1 MGNLLGTLSIAS
13 QALEADQGALQV
25 TSNNIA
31 NANTPGYSREVAV
44 FESEPAVTDGNI
56 QIGEGV
62 TLSQVQGIRDQV
74 VELGVQQGLQQQGQL
89 NSYLQSLDQVQSLF
103 NEAQGVGLQTPLSN
117 FFNSLQ
123 NLSADPT
130 DTSLRQAVISAGQ
143 TLASAFNQASA
154 GLAQV
159 QQGLNQSIP
168 ATVNQI
174 NQLTQQIAQINGQI
188 QESQSSS
195 AEPNQLID
203 QRNQLIEQLS
213 GLVGLDNISAS
224 DGSVTLTT
232 TNGALLVSGQQ
243 SFALTTG
250 DGPSANVDV
259 FSQGTDITANLSG
272 GTLGGD
278 IQALASIGSSQ
289 QGLDQ
294 LAYSLGSAVNN
305 QQELGYDGNGNLATN
320 EPFFNLPA
328 NGATG
333 AAAEISV
340 ALTDPSQVAA
350 SSDGTA
356 GSNGNALALANIENA
371 AVINGQTANDYYS
384 NFVAGIGTEVQNATN
399 QQTAQ
404 NLVVQQLQNQQ
415 ASISGV
421 SLDEESANLI
431 QYQTA
436 YSAAAQV
443 VNIISQLAQ
452 TAITLGETS
461 TS

>member
-31 NANTPGYSREVAV
+31 NANTPGYSREVSV
-44 FESEPAVTDGNI
+44 FEPEPVVTEGNVEFG
-56 QIGEGV
+56 QGV

-74 VELGVQQGLQQQGQL
+74 LELGLQQGLQQQGQT
-89 NSYLQSLDQVQSLF
+89 NSYLQSLTQVQSLF
-103 NEAQGVGLQTPLSN
+103 NEAQGVGLQGPLSN
-117 FFNSLQ
+117 FFSSLQ
-123 NLSADPT
+123 NLSTNPT
-130 DTSLRQAVISAGQ
+130 NSSLRQAVISAGQ
-143 TLASAFNQASA
+143 TLASAFNQASS

-159 QQGLNQSIP
+159 QQGLNQGIP
-168 ATVNQI
+168 QTVDQI

-188 QESQSSS
+188 QQAQSSS
-195 AEPNQLID
+195 ADPNQLID

-213 GLVGLDNISAS
+213 GLVGVDNISAS

-232 TNGALLVSGQQ
+232 TSGALLVSGQQ

-250 DGPSANVDV
+250 NVSGNVDV
-259 FSQGTDITANLSG
+259 FSQGSDITANLSG
-272 GTLGGD
+272 GTLGGYL
-278 IQALASIGSSQ
+278 QARASISSTQ

-294 LAYSLGSAVNN
+294 LAYSLGSAINA
-305 QQELGYDGNGNLATN
+305 QQEAGYDLNGNPATH

-328 NGATG
+328 SGPSG
-333 AAAEISV
+333 AAAQISV

-356 GSNGNALALANIENA
+356 GSNGNVLALANIENQT
-371 AVINGQTANDYYS
+371 VVSGQTPTDYYS
-384 NFVAGIGTEVQNATN
+384 NFVATIGTEVQQSTN

-404 NLVVQQLQNQQ
+404 NLVVQQLQNQK
-415 ASISGV
+415 ASVSGV

-443 VNIISQLAQ
+443 VNIINQIAR
-452 TAITLGETS
+452 TAITLGQS
-461 TS
+461 G